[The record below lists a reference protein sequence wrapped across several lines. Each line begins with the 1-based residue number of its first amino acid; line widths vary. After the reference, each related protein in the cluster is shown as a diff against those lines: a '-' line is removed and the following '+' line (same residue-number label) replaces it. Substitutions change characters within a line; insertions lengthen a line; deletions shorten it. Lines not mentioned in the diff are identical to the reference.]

1 MQVNSLGLK
10 SFSLIS
16 ILSSST
22 LSQYDEHPYIC
33 FGTPQTN
40 DWAQNIPRPCNS
52 FANDIDKALT
62 FNGMAMAG
70 EFSVAVNDCSLYLNN
85 VGQGSRFDG
94 SYIYPNG
101 TGGDVYGDCDPW
113 NDWENYNK
121 TTKDNLKDF
130 ALVQMD
136 SLRNF
141 FFWNWKIG
149 DSIET
154 GKPVNPMWSYKL
166 GLQEGWMPE
175 NPQTEPEGACQA
187 AGQKY
192 DVSITSFTQWQST
205 FSDWMTGA
213 AATYTVVPTS
223 SGNAWPPS
231 IVNSGADGST
241 FDIKDIPSYAQSG
254 SPMTLPVANLTSST
268 KPTATVSLDG
278 WFADSDNAGWFAVS
292 S

>member
-1 MQVNSLGLK
+1 
-10 SFSLIS
+10 
-16 ILSSST
+16 
-22 LSQYDEHPYIC
+22 
-33 FGTPQTN
+33 
-40 DWAQNIPRPCNS
+40 
-52 FANDIDKALT
+52 
-62 FNGMAMAG
+62 MAG

-175 NPQTEPEGACQA
+175 NPKPSRKELVKRLVKST
-187 AGQKY
+187 
-192 DVSITSFTQWQST
+192 TSRS
-205 FSDWMTGA
+205 
-213 AATYTVVPTS
+213 
-223 SGNAWPPS
+223 PPS
-231 IVNSGADGST
+231 PNGNQ
-241 FDIKDIPSYAQSG
+241 PSLIG
-254 SPMTLPVANLTSST
+254 
-268 KPTATVSLDG
+268 
-278 WFADSDNAGWFAVS
+278 
-292 S
+292 